1 MMAEKSPL
9 TGKLRVIIPAI
20 LLGIGVIIGLRY
32 GISYWIYSMKHV
44 STDDARV
51 KGHNVALAPEV
62 SGVVKV
68 LHVEE
73 GTPVK
78 AGDVLL
84 EIVSSGY
91 QSKLEEAQAN
101 AEIIERQLQESKQ
114 MYDLHVK
121 RAGSRIAEAEAE
133 VKAQRS
139 TLAEQRTNLL
149 LEKEQMQNEVVE
161 AEAAL
166 HQAEAAQQE
175 IQGQVRSGQSNWE
188 RAQAL
193 FSDGIISVEGRD
205 DAQEALVQAK
215 ARVAAAQELVA
226 QRRARRDNVMAA
238 RKRLRLL
245 ERKVQTMEAEVQ
257 KAEAKF
263 RLAQTEED
271 EALVLKEE
279 QRVLEARLRE
289 AMAKVQQARD
299 DVESTV
305 LRSPITGVISR
316 QRVEEGQLIQRGQP
330 VLVIHDL
337 QDVWVL
343 ANIKESYISDVS
355 VGSPVEIW
363 VDAYPDRRFEGKVL
377 TVGAAAISEFS
388 LFPPTGTFTK
398 VEQRLPVQIS
408 VPNDDGLL
416 KPGMMVVVGIVR
428 NRA

>member
-1 MMAEKSPL
+1 MAEKSPL
-9 TGKLRVIIPAI
+9 MGKLRVIIPAV
-20 LLGIGVIIGLRY
+20 LLGIGAIIGLRY
-32 GISYWIYSMKHV
+32 GIDYWIYSMNHV

-51 KGHNVALAPEV
+51 KGRNVSVAPEV

-84 EIVSSGY
+84 EISSGGY
-91 QSKLEEAQAN
+91 QPKLDEAEAQ
-101 AEIIERQLQESKQ
+101 AEIIERQLRESER
-114 MYDLHVK
+114 MHDLHIK
-121 RAGSRIAEAEAE
+121 RAQSRIDEAKAE
-133 VKAQRS
+133 VEAQRS
-139 TLAEQRTNLL
+139 TLDEQRTNLL
-149 LEKEQMQNEVVE
+149 LEKEQMQNAVAE

-175 IQGQVRSGQSNWE
+175 VEGQVRSSQSNWD

-193 FSDGIISVEGRD
+193 FNDGIISVEGRD
-205 DAQEALVQAK
+205 EAKEALVQAK

-226 QRRARRDNVMAA
+226 QRRARRDNVTAS

-245 ERKVQTMEAEVQ
+245 ERKVQTMEAEVT
-257 KAEAKF
+257 KAQAKF

-271 EALVLKEE
+271 ESLVMEE
-279 QRVLEARLRE
+279 SQRVLQARLRE
-289 AMAKVQQARD
+289 AMAKVTQARD

-330 VLVIHDL
+330 VLVIHDPK
-337 QDVWVL
+337 DVWVL

-355 VGSPVEIW
+355 VGRPVEIW

-428 NRA
+428 SKE

>member
-1 MMAEKSPL
+1 MAEKSL
-9 TGKLRVIIPAI
+9 FSGRLRVIIPAI
-20 LLGIGVIIGLRY
+20 VLGIGVIIGLRY
-32 GISYWIYSMKHV
+32 GIAYWIYTMKHV

-51 KGHNVALAPEV
+51 KGHNVSVAPEV

-68 LHVEE
+68 LRVEE
-73 GTPVK
+73 GMPVK

-91 QSKLEEAQAN
+91 QAKLDEAQAN
-101 AEIIERQLQESKQ
+101 AEIIERQLQESQ
-114 MYDLHVK
+114 RMYDLQVK
-121 RAGSRIAEAEAE
+121 RANSRIAEAEAE
-133 VKAQRS
+133 VAAQRS
-139 TLAEQRTNLL
+139 TLSEQRANLVL
-149 LEKEQMQNEVVE
+149 DQEQVQNEMAE

-166 HQAEAAQQE
+166 HQAEAAERE
-175 IQGQVRSGQSNWE
+175 IQAQVRTAQSNWK
-188 RAQAL
+188 RSQAL
-193 FSDGIISVEGRD
+193 FNDGIISVEGRD
-205 DAQEALVQAK
+205 QSQDTLGQAQ
-215 ARVAAAQELVA
+215 ARMAAAQELVA
-226 QRRARRDNVMAA
+226 QRRAQRDNVTAS
-238 RKRLRLL
+238 RKRLELL
-245 ERKVQTMEAEVQ
+245 KRKVETMEAEVK

-271 EALVLKEE
+271 EALVLEE
-279 QRVLEARLRE
+279 SHRVLEARLRE

-299 DVESTV
+299 DLESTV
-305 LRSPITGVISR
+305 LRSPIAGVISR

-337 QDVWVL
+337 KDVWVL
-343 ANIKESYISDVS
+343 ANIKESYISEVS

-416 KPGMMVVVGIVR
+416 RPGMMVVVGIVR
-428 NRA
+428 NER

>member
-428 NRA
+428 NKA

>member
-1 MMAEKSPL
+1 MAEKSPL

-343 ANIKESYISDVS
+343 ANIKEYYISDVS

-428 NRA
+428 NKA

>member
-1 MMAEKSPL
+1 MAEKSPL
-9 TGKLRVIIPAI
+9 MGKLRVIIPAI
-20 LLGIGVIIGLRY
+20 LLGIGAIIGLRY
-32 GISYWIYSMKHV
+32 GINYWIYSMKHV

-51 KGHNVALAPEV
+51 KGRNVSVAPEV

-68 LHVEE
+68 LQVEE

-84 EIVSSGY
+84 EISNSGY
-91 QSKLEEAQAN
+91 QSRLDEAEAK
-101 AEIIERQLQESKQ
+101 AEIIERQLQESER

-121 RAGSRIAEAEAE
+121 RANSRIAEAEAE
-133 VKAQRS
+133 VAAQRS
-139 TLAEQRTNLL
+139 TLSEQRTNLL
-149 LEKEQMQNEVVE
+149 LEKEQMQNAVAE

-166 HQAEAAQQE
+166 HQAEAAKQE
-175 IQGQVRSGQSNWE
+175 VEGQVRSAQSNWD

-193 FSDGIISVEGRD
+193 FNDGIISVEGRD
-205 DAQEALVQAK
+205 EAKEALVQAK
-215 ARVAAAQELVA
+215 ARVAAAQELVL
-226 QRRARRDNVMAA
+226 QRRARRDNVMAS

-245 ERKVQTMEAEVQ
+245 ERKVQTMEAEVT
-257 KAEAKF
+257 KAQAKF

-271 EALVLKEE
+271 EALVLEE
-279 QRVLEARLRE
+279 QQRVLQARLRE
-289 AMAKVQQARD
+289 AMAKVTQARD
-299 DVESTV
+299 DLESTV
-305 LRSPITGVISR
+305 LRSPIAGVISR

-330 VLVIHDL
+330 VLVIHDPK
-337 QDVWVL
+337 DVWVL

-363 VDAYPDRRFEGKVL
+363 VDAYPNRRFEGKVL

-408 VPNDDGLL
+408 VPNDDALL

-428 NRA
+428 NEE

>member
-1 MMAEKSPL
+1 MAEKSPL

-68 LHVEE
+68 LLVEE

-121 RAGSRIAEAEAE
+121 RADSRIAEAEAE

-428 NRA
+428 NKA

>member
-1 MMAEKSPL
+1 MAEKAPL

-20 LLGIGVIIGLRY
+20 LLGIGAIIGLRY

-44 STDDARV
+44 TTDDARV
-51 KGHNVALAPEV
+51 KGLNVSVAPEV
-62 SGVVKV
+62 SGIVKV
-68 LHVEE
+68 LNVEE

-78 AGDVLL
+78 ASDVLL
-84 EIVSSGY
+84 EIASSEY
-91 QSKLEEAQAN
+91 QAKLDEVQAN
-101 AEIIERQLQESKQ
+101 AEIIERQLQESER

-121 RAGSRIAEAEAE
+121 RASSRIAEAAAE
-133 VKAQRS
+133 VNAQRS
-139 TLAEQRTNLL
+139 TLSEQRTNLL

-166 HQAEAAQQE
+166 HQAEASQQE
-175 IQGQVRSGQSNWE
+175 IQGQVRTAQNNWE

-193 FSDGIISVEGRD
+193 FNDGIISVEGRD
-205 DAQEALVQAK
+205 QAQEAFGQAK
-215 ARVAAAQELVA
+215 ARMAAAQELVA
-226 QRRARRDNVMAA
+226 QRRARRDNVMAS
-238 RKRLRLL
+238 RKRLSLL
-245 ERKVQTMEAEVQ
+245 ERKIQTMEAEVQ
-257 KAEAKF
+257 KAEAKL

-271 EALVLKEE
+271 EAQVLKEQ
-279 QRVLEARLRE
+279 QRVLQARLHE
-289 AMAKVQQARD
+289 AMAKVKKARD
-299 DVESTV
+299 DLESTV

-337 QDVWVL
+337 KDVWVL

-363 VDAYPDRRFEGKVL
+363 VDAYPDRLFEGKVL

-428 NRA
+428 NKE

>member
-1 MMAEKSPL
+1 MAENSLVK
-9 TGKLRVIIPAI
+9 GKLRVIIPAI
-20 LLGIGVIIGLRY
+20 LLGIGAIIGLRY
-32 GISYWIYSMKHV
+32 GISYWIYSMNHV

-51 KGHNVALAPEV
+51 KGRNVSVAPEV

-84 EIVSSGY
+84 EISNSGF
-91 QSKLEEAQAN
+91 QSKLDEAEAK
-101 AEIIERQLQESKQ
+101 AEIIERQLRESER
-114 MYDLHVK
+114 MYDLHIK
-121 RAGSRIAEAEAE
+121 RADSRIAEADAE
-133 VKAQRS
+133 VAARRS
-139 TLAEQRTNLL
+139 TLSEQRTNLV
-149 LEKEQMQNEVVE
+149 LEKEQMQNEVAE

-166 HQAEAAQQE
+166 HQAEASHQE
-175 IQGQVRSGQSNWE
+175 VQGQMRSAQSNWE

-193 FSDGIISVEGRD
+193 FNDGIISVEGRD
-205 DAQEALVQAK
+205 EAKEALIQAQ
-215 ARVAAAQELVA
+215 ARVSAAQELVA
-226 QRRARRDNVMAA
+226 QRRARRDNVMAS

-245 ERKVQTMEAEVQ
+245 ERKVQTMEAEVT
-257 KAEAKF
+257 KAQAKF

-271 EALVLKEE
+271 EALVLEE
-279 QRVLEARLRE
+279 KQRVLQARLRE
-289 AMAKVQQARD
+289 AMAKVTQARND
-299 DVESTV
+299 LESTV

-330 VLVIHDL
+330 VLVIHDPK
-337 QDVWVL
+337 DVWVL
-343 ANIKESYISDVS
+343 ANIKESYISEVS
-355 VGSPVEIW
+355 VGRPVEIW

-408 VPNDDGLL
+408 VPNGDGLL

-428 NRA
+428 SEE

>member
-1 MMAEKSPL
+1 MMAEKARF

-20 LLGIGVIIGLRY
+20 LLGIGAIIGLRY
-32 GISYWIYSMKHV
+32 GISYWIYSIKHV

-51 KGHNVALAPEV
+51 KGRNVSVSPEV

-73 GTPVK
+73 GTPVQ

-84 EIVSSGY
+84 EIVSGDY

-101 AEIIERQLQESKQ
+101 AEIIERQLQESQ
-114 MYDLHVK
+114 QTYDLHVK
-121 RAGSRIAEAEAE
+121 RAKSRIAEAKAE
-133 VKAQRS
+133 VAAQRS
-139 TLAEQRTNLL
+139 TLSEQRTNLL
-149 LEKEQMQNEVVE
+149 LEKEQMQNEVTE

-166 HQAEAAQQE
+166 HQAEASQRE
-175 IQGQVRSGQSNWE
+175 IQGQVRSAQNNWE

-193 FSDGIISVEGRD
+193 FSDGIVSVEGRD
-205 DAQEALVQAK
+205 QAQETFVQAQ
-215 ARVAAAQELVA
+215 ARAAAAQELVA
-226 QRRARRDNVMAA
+226 QRRASRDNVIAS

-263 RLAQTEED
+263 RLAQTDED
-271 EALVLKEE
+271 EALVLKEK
-279 QRVLEARLRE
+279 QRVLQARLRE
-289 AMAKVQQARD
+289 AMAKVTQARD
-299 DVESTV
+299 NLESTV
-305 LRSPITGVISR
+305 LRSPINGVISR
-316 QRVEEGQLIQRGQP
+316 KRVEEGQLIQRGQP
-330 VLVIHDL
+330 ILVIHDL
-337 QDVWVL
+337 NDVWVL
-343 ANIKESYISDVS
+343 ANIKESYISEVS
-355 VGSPVEIW
+355 VGRPVEIW

-408 VPNDDGLL
+408 VPNTDGLL

-428 NRA
+428 NEE

>member
-1 MMAEKSPL
+1 
-9 TGKLRVIIPAI
+9 
-20 LLGIGVIIGLRY
+20 
-32 GISYWIYSMKHV
+32 
-44 STDDARV
+44 
-51 KGHNVALAPEV
+51 LA
-62 SGVVKV
+62 
-68 LHVEE
+68 
-73 GTPVK
+73 
-78 AGDVLL
+78 
-84 EIVSSGY
+84 
-91 QSKLEEAQAN
+91 
-101 AEIIERQLQESKQ
+101 
-114 MYDLHVK
+114 DLHVK

-175 IQGQVRSGQSNWE
+175 IQGQVRSSQSNWE

-428 NRA
+428 NKA

>member
-1 MMAEKSPL
+1 MSEQSLFK
-9 TGKLRVIIPAI
+9 GKLRVIIPAI
-20 LLGIGVIIGLRY
+20 LLGIGAIIGLRY

-51 KGHNVALAPEV
+51 KGRNVSVAPEV

-68 LHVEE
+68 LQVEE
-73 GTPVK
+73 GTPVE

-84 EIVSSGY
+84 EISSSGY
-91 QSKLEEAQAN
+91 QSKLEEAQAQ
-101 AEIIERQLQESKQ
+101 AEIIERQLKESER
-114 MYDLHVK
+114 MYDLHIK
-121 RAGSRIAEAEAE
+121 RADSRIEEAEAE
-133 VKAQRS
+133 VAAQRS
-139 TLAEQRTNLL
+139 TLSEQRTNLI
-149 LEKEQMQNEVVE
+149 LEKEQMQNQVAE

-166 HQAEAAQQE
+166 HQAEATQLE
-175 IQGQVRSGQSNWE
+175 VQGQVRSAQSNWE

-193 FSDGIISVEGRD
+193 FNDGIISVEGRD
-205 DAQEALVQAK
+205 EAKEALVQAQ
-215 ARVAAAQELVA
+215 ARASAAQELVA
-226 QRRARRDNVMAA
+226 QRRARRDNVAA
-238 RKRLRLL
+238 SRKRLRLL
-245 ERKVQTMEAEVQ
+245 ERKVQTMEAEVT
-257 KAEAKF
+257 KAQAKF
-263 RLAQTEED
+263 RLARTAED
-271 EALVLKEE
+271 EALVLEE
-279 QRVLEARLRE
+279 KQRVLQARLRE

-330 VLVIHDL
+330 VLVIHDPK
-337 QDVWVL
+337 DVWVL

-355 VGSPVEIW
+355 VGRPVEIW

-408 VPNDDGLL
+408 VPNGDGLL

-428 NRA
+428 NEE

>member
-1 MMAEKSPL
+1 MAEQSPF
-9 TGKLRVIIPAI
+9 TSKLRVIIPAV
-20 LLGIGVIIGLRY
+20 LLGIGAIIGLRY

-44 STDDARV
+44 TTDDARV
-51 KGHNVALAPEV
+51 KGLNVSVSPEV
-62 SGVVKV
+62 SGVVNV

-84 EIVSSGY
+84 EINRGSY
-91 QSKLEEAQAN
+91 QAKLDEAQAN
-101 AEIIERQLQESKQ
+101 AEIIERQLQESEQ
-114 MYDLHVK
+114 MYALHIK
-121 RAGSRIAEAEAE
+121 RASSRIAEAEAE
-133 VKAQRS
+133 VAAQRS

-149 LEKEQMQNEVVE
+149 LEKEQMQNEEAE

-166 HQAEAAQQE
+166 HQAEAAQRE
-175 IQGQVRSGQSNWE
+175 IQGQVRSARNNWE

-193 FSDGIISVEGRD
+193 FNDGIISVEGRD
-205 DAQEALVQAK
+205 DAQETLGQAQ
-215 ARVAAAQELVA
+215 ARAAAAQELVA
-226 QRRARRDNVMAA
+226 QRRARRDNVMAS
-238 RKRLRLL
+238 RKRLLLL
-245 ERKVQTMEAEVQ
+245 ERKIQTMEAEVE
-257 KAEAKF
+257 KAQAKL
-263 RLAQTEED
+263 RLAQTGED

-279 QRVLEARLRE
+279 QRVLQARLRE
-289 AMAKVQQARD
+289 AMAKVTQARD
-299 DVESTV
+299 DLDATV

-330 VLVIHDL
+330 ILVIHDL
-337 QDVWVL
+337 KDVWVL
-343 ANIKESYISDVS
+343 ANIKESYIREVS

-408 VPNDDGLL
+408 VPNDDGFL

-428 NRA
+428 NEQQ

>member
-1 MMAEKSPL
+1 MAEKSPL

-428 NRA
+428 NKA

>member
-1 MMAEKSPL
+1 MAEKSPL
-9 TGKLRVIIPAI
+9 MGKLRVIIPAV
-20 LLGIGVIIGLRY
+20 LLGIGAIIGLRY
-32 GISYWIYSMKHV
+32 GIDYWIYSMNHV

-51 KGHNVALAPEV
+51 KGRNVSVAPEV

-84 EIVSSGY
+84 EISSGGY
-91 QSKLEEAQAN
+91 QSKLDEAEAQ
-101 AEIIERQLQESKQ
+101 AEIIERQLRESER
-114 MYDLHVK
+114 MHDLHIK
-121 RAGSRIAEAEAE
+121 RAQSRIDEAKAE
-133 VKAQRS
+133 VEAQRS
-139 TLAEQRTNLL
+139 TLDEQRTNLL
-149 LEKEQMQNEVVE
+149 LEKEQMQNAVAE

-175 IQGQVRSGQSNWE
+175 VEGQVRSSQSNWD

-193 FSDGIISVEGRD
+193 FNDGIISVEGRD
-205 DAQEALVQAK
+205 EAKEALVQAK

-226 QRRARRDNVMAA
+226 QRRARRDNVTAS

-245 ERKVQTMEAEVQ
+245 ERKVQTMEAEVT
-257 KAEAKF
+257 KAQAKF

-271 EALVLKEE
+271 ESLVMEE
-279 QRVLEARLRE
+279 SQRVLQARLRE
-289 AMAKVQQARD
+289 AMAKVTQARD

-330 VLVIHDL
+330 VLVIHDPK
-337 QDVWVL
+337 DVWVL

-355 VGSPVEIW
+355 VGRPVEIW

-428 NRA
+428 SKE

>member
-1 MMAEKSPL
+1 MMAEKARF

-20 LLGIGVIIGLRY
+20 LLGIGAIIGLRY

-51 KGHNVALAPEV
+51 KGRNVSVSPEV

-73 GTPVK
+73 GTPVQ

-84 EIVSSGY
+84 EIVSGDY

-101 AEIIERQLQESKQ
+101 AEIIERQLQESQ
-114 MYDLHVK
+114 QTYDLHVK
-121 RAGSRIAEAEAE
+121 RAKSRIAEAKAE
-133 VKAQRS
+133 VAAQRS
-139 TLAEQRTNLL
+139 TLSEQRTNLL
-149 LEKEQMQNEVVE
+149 LEKEQMQNEVTE

-166 HQAEAAQQE
+166 HQAEASQRE
-175 IQGQVRSGQSNWE
+175 IQGQVRSAQNNWE

-193 FSDGIISVEGRD
+193 FSDGIVSVEGRD
-205 DAQEALVQAK
+205 QAQETFVQAQ
-215 ARVAAAQELVA
+215 ARAAAAQELVA
-226 QRRARRDNVMAA
+226 QRRASRDNVIAS

-263 RLAQTEED
+263 RLAQTDED
-271 EALVLKEE
+271 EALVLKEK
-279 QRVLEARLRE
+279 QRVLQARLRE
-289 AMAKVQQARD
+289 AMAKVTQARD
-299 DVESTV
+299 NLESTV
-305 LRSPITGVISR
+305 LRSPINGVISR
-316 QRVEEGQLIQRGQP
+316 KRVEEGQLIQRGQP
-330 VLVIHDL
+330 ILVIHDL
-337 QDVWVL
+337 NDVWVL
-343 ANIKESYISDVS
+343 ANIKESYISEVS
-355 VGSPVEIW
+355 VGRPVEIW

-408 VPNDDGLL
+408 VPNTDGLL

-428 NRA
+428 NEE

>member
-1 MMAEKSPL
+1 MAEQSVF

-20 LLGIGVIIGLRY
+20 LLGIGAIIGLRY
-32 GISYWIYSMKHV
+32 GITYWIYTMKHV

-51 KGHNVALAPEV
+51 KGRNVSVAPEV

-78 AGDVLL
+78 AGDMLL
-84 EIVSSGY
+84 EINSDGFRSR
-91 QSKLEEAQAN
+91 LEEAEAR
-101 AEIIERQLQESKQ
+101 AEIIERQLQESER

-121 RAGSRIAEAEAE
+121 RANSRIEEAEAE
-133 VKAQRS
+133 VAARRS
-139 TLAEQRTNLL
+139 TLSEQRTNLL
-149 LEKEQMQNEVVE
+149 LEKEQMQNEVAE

-175 IQGQVRSGQSNWE
+175 IEGQVRSAQSNWD

-193 FSDGIISVEGRD
+193 FNDGIISVEGRD
-205 DAQEALVQAK
+205 EAKEALVQAR
-215 ARVAAAQELVA
+215 ARASAAQELVA
-226 QRRARRDNVMAA
+226 QRRARRNNVMAS
-238 RKRLRLL
+238 RKRLSLL
-245 ERKVQTMEAEVQ
+245 ERKVQTVEAEVK
-257 KAEAKF
+257 KAQAKF

-271 EALVLKEE
+271 EALVLDEK
-279 QRVLEARLRE
+279 QRVLQARLRE
-289 AMAKVQQARD
+289 ALAKVKQARD
-299 DVESTV
+299 DLESTM

-330 VLVIHDL
+330 VLVIHDPK
-337 QDVWVL
+337 DVWVL
-343 ANIKESYISDVS
+343 ANIKESYISEVS
-355 VGSPVEIW
+355 VGRPVEIW
-363 VDAYPDRRFEGKVL
+363 VDAYPNRRFEGKVL

-428 NRA
+428 GEE

>member
-1 MMAEKSPL
+1 MAEKARF

-20 LLGIGVIIGLRY
+20 LLGIGAIIGLRY

-51 KGHNVALAPEV
+51 KGRNVSVSPEV

-84 EIVSSGY
+84 EIVSGDY

-101 AEIIERQLQESKQ
+101 AEIIERQLQESQ
-114 MYDLHVK
+114 QTYDLHVK
-121 RAGSRIAEAEAE
+121 RAKSRIAEAKAE
-133 VKAQRS
+133 VAAQRS
-139 TLAEQRTNLL
+139 TLSEQRTNLL
-149 LEKEQMQNEVVE
+149 LEKEQMQNEVTE

-166 HQAEAAQQE
+166 HQAEASQRE
-175 IQGQVRSGQSNWE
+175 IQGQVRSAQNNWE

-193 FSDGIISVEGRD
+193 FSDGIVSVEGRD
-205 DAQEALVQAK
+205 QAQETFVQAQ
-215 ARVAAAQELVA
+215 ARAAAAQELVA
-226 QRRARRDNVMAA
+226 QRRASRDNVIAS

-263 RLAQTEED
+263 RLAQTDED
-271 EALVLKEE
+271 EALVLKEK
-279 QRVLEARLRE
+279 QRVLQARLRE
-289 AMAKVQQARD
+289 AMAKVTQARD
-299 DVESTV
+299 NLESTV
-305 LRSPITGVISR
+305 LHSPINGVISR
-316 QRVEEGQLIQRGQP
+316 KRVEEGQLIQRGQP

-337 QDVWVL
+337 NDVWVL
-343 ANIKESYISDVS
+343 ANIKESYISEVS
-355 VGSPVEIW
+355 VGRPVEIW

-408 VPNDDGLL
+408 VPNTDGLL

-428 NRA
+428 NEE

>member
-1 MMAEKSPL
+1 MSEQSLIK
-9 TGKLRVIIPAI
+9 GKLRVIIPAI
-20 LLGIGVIIGLRY
+20 LLGIGAIIGLRY

-51 KGHNVALAPEV
+51 KGRNVSVAPEV

-84 EIVSSGY
+84 EISSSGY
-91 QSKLEEAQAN
+91 QSKLEEAEAK
-101 AEIIERQLQESKQ
+101 AEIIERQLQESER

-121 RAGSRIAEAEAE
+121 RANSRIEEAEAG
-133 VKAQRS
+133 VSAQRS
-139 TLAEQRTNLL
+139 TLSEQRTNLV
-149 LEKEQMQNEVVE
+149 LEKEQMQNQVAE

-166 HQAEAAQQE
+166 HQAEATQQE
-175 IQGQVRSGQSNWE
+175 VEGQVRSAQSNWE

-193 FSDGIISVEGRD
+193 FNDGIISVEGRD
-205 DAQEALVQAK
+205 EAKETLVQAQ
-215 ARVAAAQELVA
+215 ARASAALELVA
-226 QRRARRDNVMAA
+226 QRRARRDNAVAS

-245 ERKVQTMEAEVQ
+245 ERKVQTMEAELT
-257 KAEAKF
+257 KAQAKL

-271 EALVLKEE
+271 ESLVLEE
-279 QRVLEARLRE
+279 RKRVLQARLRE

-330 VLVIHDL
+330 VLVIHDPK
-337 QDVWVL
+337 DVWVL

-355 VGSPVEIW
+355 VGRPVEIW

-408 VPNDDGLL
+408 VPNGDGLL

-428 NRA
+428 NEE

>member
-1 MMAEKSPL
+1 MAEKSPL

-20 LLGIGVIIGLRY
+20 LLGIGTIIGLRY

-44 STDDARV
+44 TTDDARV
-51 KGHNVALAPEV
+51 KGHNVSVAPEV
-62 SGVVKV
+62 SGIVKV
-68 LHVEE
+68 LNVEE

-84 EIVSSGY
+84 EIVRSNY
-91 QSKLEEAQAN
+91 QAKLDEAQAN
-101 AEIIERQLQESKQ
+101 AEIIERQLQESER
-114 MYDLHVK
+114 MYNLHVK
-121 RAGSRIAEAEAE
+121 RASSRIAEAEAE
-133 VKAQRS
+133 VNAQRS
-139 TLAEQRTNLL
+139 TLSEQRTNLL
-149 LEKEQMQNEVVE
+149 LEKEQMQNEIAE

-166 HQAEAAQQE
+166 HQAEASQQE
-175 IQGQVRSGQSNWE
+175 VQGQVRTAQSNWD
-188 RAQAL
+188 RAQA
-193 FSDGIISVEGRD
+193 FFTDAFIFVEGRD
-205 DAQEALVQAK
+205 AAQETFRQAK
-215 ARVAAAQELVA
+215 ARMAAAQELVA
-226 QRRARRDNVMAA
+226 QRRARLDNVMAS
-238 RKRLRLL
+238 RKRLNLL

-257 KAEAKF
+257 KAEAKY

-271 EALVLKEE
+271 ESLVLKEQ
-279 QRVLEARLRE
+279 QRVFEARLHE

-299 DVESTV
+299 DLEATV

-337 QDVWVL
+337 KDVWVL

-416 KPGMMVVVGIVR
+416 RPGMMVVVGIVR
-428 NRA
+428 NKE